1 MNVLTIHA
9 SYDTTLSEL
18 LTVVAL
24 MAGLVPAHRSAR
36 VDPLIA
42 LRRD

>member
-1 MNVLTIHA
+1 MNVLIIHA
-9 SYDTTLSEL
+9 SYDTTITEL

-24 MAGLVPAHRSAR
+24 VACLVPANRSAR